1 MKFNAFDAVASG
13 LHFRIIRP
21 CGEGERMDK
30 KKGFLAASLFVLVAC
45 CFILLGNGAVD
56 SSADSPPEGAI
67 CFDAGDKKIII
78 SSVDVKNSSIKGVP
92 LWRLQSPLEIEKTG
106 DLNASISGSL
116 IYYEDNG
123 WDMDAWDVNKSKG
136 YYLVIDLCGTTAS
149 FKKIGNIEYADS
161 YWTPSGGD
169 TRLIYHI
176 GKESADK
183 SIDFVTTENVGF
195 TLNICDKINK
205 IPSVLKISAD
215 GKYDLSQKNNDGT
228 YKTAVPTENYC
239 LIIEPGVTSLVCT
252 EKYSGARKVSLL
264 GEKLSYVVVGPEC
277 TKLGALAGWVNASNV
292 NCGYVDGNTGESKDA
307 DYCGIFT
314 GCKSLKGLTILSQLE
329 TIQSRTFQGCSSLE
343 SIELQGAIGTNGDTN
358 GNGPFDGCTQLNSV
372 SIVGNIWLISKYI
385 NKNGKENVSYNNNC
399 FSAINSADNRNSG
412 LFTNCGN
419 LIEIS
424 VDEDNVKIG
433 DYIFGTFS
441 NTKGTKESRYV
452 AITSNNCKFVVNGT
466 NCSIGN
472 KTFYDTGIIDIEGW
486 DKISHIGMD
495 AFAKAPFTE
504 VSIGPSVDCNLESAF
519 NGCDNVKSFTISS
532 DNSTY
537 SFYGGVIYDKQ
548 QSEII
553 GIVSTLLSGVVVIPG
568 TVTSIPDGIFAGTII
583 DGVDLNEGIVTIGA
597 NAFRGCAKVSQ
608 VTIPLSVATIGA
620 SAFEGCA
627 DTGTITFK
635 GDIVPIE
642 LGDGYIPNGWRVV
655 APTITGNRLY
665 IEAEHGSISATH
677 SGNGQNSVFRP
688 SSILSEGS
696 VTLTYNDQSSFEFLN
711 WVITSGNSIDE
722 SKTQKTI
729 TISFDELT
737 QNTTVSVKL
746 RYYSQS
752 NVLSNIFDFD
762 SPTSSSD
769 FQTLW
774 QFRSTKTSAAGMGG
788 WTITST
794 PLVVDDYVYA
804 YTGNELYKLEGS
816 TGEVLATAYVDELD
830 GVYYRYLGYGGGYI
844 LDFNSKKVFDLDLHQ
859 ICTIE
864 GNLRASFYENGVN
877 YGLFSENGLKLKQF
891 TIDKSGVNFTTG
903 FSVDVTGWY
912 NNFYGTTSAPVVL
925 GNHLYYISGSETTHS
940 GKVVPYKVYLNSVD
954 LSTGAKKTTDLG
966 LDYKYLDDGWLTT
979 DGTYLYLTSYV
990 GGLDAGKEVENSNV
1004 YNETNSTVTRI
1015 TVDQYGS
1022 MTKEFDVDLG
1032 YKGITSQFVVYNGR
1046 GYVNVNDPSAAGYVG
1061 FLLVYDMSNLSAES
1075 EPIYK
1080 TRSTYTH
1087 GSIVLNAMNVG
1098 GNEKVYVYMISY
1110 YMRDGVIAIEDYA
1123 GKTAPTEAI
1132 VLKTGELTNYCS
1144 QGIRF
1149 LPNGSL
1155 VFYHD
1160 PGNIFCLGP
1169 TKLNEFFCFIG
1180 DVTDSKSGKWINVT
1194 GPTIDEA
1201 LADSELLSVSD
1212 KVLLG
1217 ARIDDSSKWT
1227 SGWNVFYLKDGQW
1240 IKSSG
1245 NTIDG
1250 TQTDLKGRHYWQIVK
1265 GESYVEPGSKWSYDS
1280 KPYSFSSTMGSRD
1293 VLNKTMTFGAV
1304 ATHYSITVPTNVNAD
1319 VESSVQKIYK
1329 GGIVEITAKPY
1340 SGFCVDSVSY
1350 IVAGSSEVKIESI
1363 GTDTYRFSMPEADV
1377 SIVVHTLPVYTVRY
1391 HTGVGI
1397 GKDVEYAF
1405 AVKNTVTEDL
1415 TVYQGYKLTIKLYS
1429 NADEVI
1435 FPEWLNP
1442 DERKL
1447 QFTGVVP
1454 LGIEESVFKTTTYWG
1469 DQSGKQYIYVYEI
1482 KLKVNTSEYVSKQGK
1497 ISISDNPEDVKKDDG
1512 TFLGWS
1518 TSSNATTPELSV
1530 GQDYDLVSNLDL
1542 YAVWSGEKPTV
1553 YTITLNMSGGESS
1566 SVIPEL
1572 GWKYDGN
1579 TKTWSRQ
1586 FLSGAA
1592 FPTIADPSKVAD
1604 SSNTY
1609 VFTSWDSDLPTSINE
1624 SKTYMAM
1631 FIEKSIIRYNVV
1643 CADSEDSN
1651 SMRTYTLNIDRSM
1664 GAENIDDARLL
1675 VIADYGGKFVNVYS
1689 KIDLDNNGRAVE
1701 KVKLSITGLTGLT
1714 FDIVSGF
1721 PVGLYES
1728 YGTLMPELV

>member
-1 MKFNAFDAVASG
+1 
-13 LHFRIIRP
+13 
-21 CGEGERMDK
+21 MDK

>member
-1 MKFNAFDAVASG
+1 
-13 LHFRIIRP
+13 
-21 CGEGERMDK
+21 MDK

-537 SFYGGVIYDKQ
+537 SFYDGVIYDKQ

-553 GIVSTLLSGVVVIPG
+553 GIVSTLLSSVVVIPG

-844 LDFNSKKVFDLDLHQ
+844 LDFNAKKVFDLDLHQ

-954 LSTGAKKTTDLG
+954 LSTGAKETTDLG

-1469 DQSGKQYIYVYEI
+1469 DQSGKQYVYVYEI

-1651 SMRTYTLNIDRSM
+1651 SMRTYTLDINRSM

>member
-1 MKFNAFDAVASG
+1 
-13 LHFRIIRP
+13 
-21 CGEGERMDK
+21 MDK
-30 KKGFLAASLFVLVAC
+30 KKVFLAASLFVLVAS
-45 CFILLGNGAVD
+45 CFILLDNGAVD
-56 SSADSPPEGAI
+56 SSADSPPEGAVG
-67 CFDAGDKKIII
+67 FDAGDKKIII
-78 SSVDVKNSSIKGVP
+78 SSVDVKKSSIKGVP
-92 LWRLQSPLEIEKTG
+92 LWRLQSPLEIEKIG
-106 DLNASISGSL
+106 DLNASVSGSL
-116 IYYEDNG
+116 IYYEDDG
-123 WDMDAWDVNKSKG
+123 WDKDAWDANKSKG
-136 YYLVIDLCGTTAS
+136 YYLVIDLSGTTAS
-149 FKKIGNIEYADS
+149 FKEIGNIKYASDS

-176 GKESADK
+176 GNESTDG
-183 SIDFVTTENVGF
+183 SIDFITTENVRF
-195 TLNICDKINK
+195 TLNVCDKINK
-205 IPSVLKISAD
+205 IPSVLKISAN
-215 GKYDLSQKNNDGT
+215 GKYDLSLLSQKNEDGKDKIEELT
-228 YKTAVPTENYC
+228 GNYC
-239 LIIEPGVTSLVCT
+239 LIIEPGVTSVVCT
-252 EKYSGARKVSLL
+252 ERYGNKTGQREVSLL
-264 GEKLSYVVVGPEC
+264 GEKLSYVVVGPQC
-277 TKLGALAGWVNASNV
+277 TKLGALAGWTNTSKV

-314 GCKSLKGLTILSQLE
+314 GCTNLKGLTILSQLK
-329 TIQSRTFQGCSSLE
+329 TIQGRTFQGCSSLE
-343 SIELQGAIGTNGDTN
+343 SIELQGAIGTTSEKEGSK
-358 GNGPFDGCTQLNSV
+358 GPFDGCSNLNSV
-372 SIVGNIWLISKYI
+372 SIVGDIWLISKYI
-385 NKNGKENVSYNNNC
+385 HKNGKETVLYNNGYL
-399 FSAINSADNRNSG
+399 SAINGADGRSSG
-412 LFTNCGN
+412 LFTNCAS
-419 LIEIS
+419 LSRIS

-441 NTKGTKESRYV
+441 STKGTKESRYV
-452 AITSNNCKFVVNGT
+452 ATTSENCTFVVNGS

-472 KTFYDTGIIDIEGW
+472 KTFYDTGIKGIVGW
-486 DKISHIGMD
+486 DNISNIGTD

-504 VSIGPSVDCNLESAF
+504 VSIGPSVGCNLESAF
-519 NGCDNVKSFTISS
+519 NGCNNVKSFTISS

-537 SFYGGVIYDKQ
+537 SFYNGVIYDKQ
-548 QSEII
+548 KTAII
-553 GIVSTLLSGVVVIPG
+553 GTIPILLSDVVDIPS
-568 TVTSIPDGIFAGTII
+568 TVTSIPDGIFAGTTISS
-583 DGVDLNEGIVTIGA
+583 VNLSEGIVTIGA
-597 NAFRGCAKVSQ
+597 NAFRGCVKISE

-627 DTGTITFK
+627 EVGTITFK

-642 LGDGYIPNGWRVV
+642 LGDGYIPNGWSVV

-677 SGNGQNSVFRP
+677 TVNGQNSVFRP
-688 SSILSEGS
+688 RSILSEGS
-696 VTLTYNDQSSFEFLN
+696 VTLTYNNQSSFEFLN
-711 WVITSGNSIDE
+711 WIIKSGNSVDE
-722 SKTQKTI
+722 SKTQKTL
-729 TISFDELT
+729 TISSDELT

-774 QFRSTKTSAAGMGG
+774 QFRSTKTSTTGMGG

-864 GNLRASFYENGVN
+864 GNLKASFYENGVN
-877 YGLFSENGLKLKQF
+877 YGLFSENGLRLKKF
-891 TIDKSGVNFTTG
+891 TIDQSGVNFTTG
-903 FSVDVTGWY
+903 FNVDVTGWY
-912 NNFYGTTSAPVVL
+912 NNFYGTTSAPVIL
-925 GNHLYYISGSETTHS
+925 GNYLYYISGSETTHS
-940 GKVVPYKVYLNSVD
+940 GKVVPYEVFLNSVD
-954 LSTGAKKTTDLG
+954 LSTGTKKTTNLK

-990 GGLDAGKEVENSNV
+990 GGLDAGKNVENSNV
-1004 YNETNSTVTRI
+1004 YGEKNSTVTRI
-1015 TVDQYGS
+1015 VVDQSGN
-1022 MTKEFDVDLG
+1022 MTKDFDVDLG

-1046 GYVNVNDPSAAGYVG
+1046 GYVNVNDPSATGYVG

-1110 YMRDGVIAIEDYA
+1110 YMRDGIIAIEDYA

-1180 DVTDSKSGKWINVT
+1180 DVTDSKSGKWVNVT
-1194 GPTIDEA
+1194 GLTIDEA

-1240 IKSSG
+1240 IRSSG
-1245 NTIDG
+1245 NIIDG
-1250 TQTDLKGRHYWQIVK
+1250 TQSELKGRHYWQIVK
-1265 GESYVEPGSKWSYDS
+1265 GESYVEPGSKWSYDGKS
-1280 KPYSFSSTMGSRD
+1280 YSFSSTMGSRD
-1293 VLNKTMTFGAV
+1293 VLNETMTFGAV
-1304 ATHYSITVPTNVNAD
+1304 ATHYSITVLTNVNAD
-1319 VESSVQKIYK
+1319 VEPSVQKIYK
-1329 GGIVEITAKPY
+1329 GGIVEITVKPH
-1340 SGFCVDSVSY
+1340 SGFCVDSVGY
-1350 IVAGSSEVKIESI
+1350 IVADSSEVEIESI

-1377 SIVVHTLPVYTVRY
+1377 SIVVHTLPLYTVRY

-1415 TVYQGYKLTIKLYS
+1415 TIYQGYKLTIKLYS
-1429 NADEVI
+1429 SADEVE
-1435 FPEWLNP
+1435 FPGWLNP
-1442 DERKL
+1442 DDRKL
-1447 QFTGVVP
+1447 QFSGVVP

-1469 DQSGKQYIYVYEI
+1469 DQFGNHYTYVYEI
-1482 KLKVNTSEYVSKQGK
+1482 KLKVNTSECVSKQGK
-1497 ISISDNPEDVKKDDG
+1497 ISISGNPEDVKKADG

-1542 YAVWSGEKPTV
+1542 YAVWSGEQPTV
-1553 YTITLNMSGGESS
+1553 HTVTLNMSGGESS

-1586 FLSGAA
+1586 FLSGAS
-1592 FPTIADPSKVAD
+1592 FPTIADPSKAAD
-1604 SSNTY
+1604 STYTY

-1624 SKTYMAM
+1624 SKTYTAM